1 MNDEVMMN
9 IKSIIHPLIQ
19 KKKKKYFINFEE
31 SQSRN
36 WKNTLKKQ
44 NQIT

>member
-19 KKKKKYFINFEE
+19 KKNISYI
-31 SQSRN
+31 
-36 WKNTLKKQ
+36 LKRA
-44 NQIT
+44 NQEIGKIH